1 MQRPRQ
7 VLFPARPAPLFLPRP
22 LLSLSYAPV
31 FSLRPGFIPK
41 AVFLERLAT
50 DRESVSVF
58 LLLAILSLSARF
70 TPCLAKRY
78 GDPVRATE
86 YFMRQAAGLVPDEM
100 YKPSL
105 ERTQGFVRA
114 PFRRQTAS

>member
-1 MQRPRQ
+1 M
-7 VLFPARPAPLFLPRP
+7 
-22 LLSLSYAPV
+22 
-31 FSLRPGFIPK
+31 
-41 AVFLERLAT
+41 FLERLAT
-50 DRESVSVF
+50 DRASVSVF

-70 TPCLAKRY
+70 TPCLATRY

-86 YFMRQAAGLVPDEM
+86 HFMRQAASLVPDEM

-114 PFRRQTAS
+114 PCPAVHGPPSDRPQFLLSITEWGHGDRDRSFVRRRSVATIIVYST